1 MRDDLFIIPS
11 LKSCLR
17 NQLTSSSQAQQLAT
31 ILGAKPVNGIDK
43 NVDIL
48 VVGIISKPYDQ
59 LLTTQKLTYA
69 RTYGIPKIDELAFI
83 SWCQW
88 RLDQLKATL

>member
-1 MRDDLFIIPS
+1 MNINENTVLPGFIAWLIC
-11 LKSCLR
+11 SC
-17 NQLTSSSQAQQLAT
+17 N
-31 ILGAKPVNGIDK
+31 LGAKPVNGIAK

-88 RLDQLKATL
+88 RLDQLRTTL

>member
-1 MRDDLFIIPS
+1 
-11 LKSCLR
+11 
-17 NQLTSSSQAQQLAT
+17 
-31 ILGAKPVNGIDK
+31 
-43 NVDIL
+43 
-48 VVGIISKPYDQ
+48 ISKPYDQ

-88 RLDQLKATL
+88 RLDQLKTTL

>member
-1 MRDDLFIIPS
+1 MIDLRGKRILFTGR
-11 LKSCLR
+11 LR
-17 NQLTSSSQAQQLAT
+17 SFRRFQAQQLAT
-31 ILGAKPVNGIDK
+31 ILGAKTVNGIDK